1 MTSADNGA
9 NGTALARTEQPKP
22 PVPLSGPIA
31 DLDSA
36 YRYAVALAGADIL
49 PQDLRGKPSNVLTVL
64 LYGQYL
70 GIPPVIATQVISV
83 VKGRPQLAGKFL
95 MSKVRQAGHKPVVEH
110 GDSKCTVTITR
121 GDTGEV
127 HSEEFTIENAVG
139 AGLCTLTSEGKVR
152 ARSQKGEPL
161 PWENYT
167 RRMLMWRAL
176 GFCVDVICPEIKMGF
191 GVEGEEYTADND
203 TPAPTLAQA
212 VAQRADR
219 EQQGQPA
226 DDQKAERDDGTISA
240 EIADIEAEYTARA
253 SDPDAANE
261 GSGDAGDEPELTY
274 DEQMAA
280 DAARYEAELADKDGT
295 EGGRE

>member
-1 MTSADNGA
+1 MTSADNGT

-36 YRYAVALAGADIL
+36 YRYASALAQADIL

-95 MSKVRQAGHKPVVEH
+95 MSKVRQAGHTPVVEH
-110 GDSKCTVTITR
+110 GDGECTVTITR
-121 GDTGEV
+121 GDTGEK
-127 HSEEFTIENAVG
+127 HSETFTIANAVG

-203 TPAPTLAQA
+203 TPTPTLAQV

-219 EQQGQPA
+219 EQGTEQPA
-226 DDQKAERDDGTISA
+226 QQEPERDDGTIAA
-240 EIADIEAEYTARA
+240 EVADIEAEYTAR
-253 SDPDAANE
+253 SDAQGGSDNE
-261 GSGDAGDEPELTY
+261 GGKDDEPELTY
-274 DEQMAA
+274 DEQMAEE
-280 DAARYEAELADKDGT
+280 AAAYEASLAQDGN
-295 EGGRE
+295 GGQK